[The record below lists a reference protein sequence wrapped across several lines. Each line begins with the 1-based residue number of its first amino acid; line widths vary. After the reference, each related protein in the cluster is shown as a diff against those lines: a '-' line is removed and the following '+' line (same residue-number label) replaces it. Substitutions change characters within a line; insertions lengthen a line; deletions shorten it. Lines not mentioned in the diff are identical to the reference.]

1 MYQMNMMQQLN
12 NCFFNT
18 CCTIMTFIR
27 YFNWYSN
34 DSNVVPKNTGINLCD
49 FHQLFKYLVYSYIYV
64 EIYPVTHLQLHNT
77 FTSTSFTVIF
87 SVRWYFPRYLVHSHN
102 FHRFHRC
109 DTFVIFPSL
118 YQKVFHKLTMTILDG
133 TNLLLY
139 GAITG
144 T

>member
-27 YFNWYSN
+27 YFNWYFN

-49 FHQLFKYLVYSYIYV
+49 FHQLFKVMRLFNKYLVYSYIYV

-87 SVRWYFPRYLVHSHN
+87 SVRWYFPRYLVHSH
-102 FHRFHRC
+102 
-109 DTFVIFPSL
+109 VVLSPFPSL
-118 YQKVFHKLTMTILDG
+118 RYFRYFSFS
-133 TNLLLY
+133 LLESVSQVNHDY
-139 GAITG
+139 P
-144 T
+144 